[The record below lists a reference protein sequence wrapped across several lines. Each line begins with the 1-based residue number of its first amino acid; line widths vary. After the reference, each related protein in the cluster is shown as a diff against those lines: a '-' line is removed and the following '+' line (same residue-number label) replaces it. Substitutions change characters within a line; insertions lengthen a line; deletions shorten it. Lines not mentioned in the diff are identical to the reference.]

1 MKPLVKL
8 FSLVIFFSLFSTY
21 SRAQGFNLDDYLE
34 FVQQHQNMTTEELLD
49 MHPAGVFVD
58 NINLNPESVLYFD
71 SIATKYNLTDYEKSL
86 IADHG
91 FMVTERLAKGSFG
104 EILLDIHHNDL
115 PVFVSTDAILYAFH
129 ASYDRILRDV
139 ELGYLI
145 DKVSTLITTLRAKM
159 SQLASQYNSQPQM
172 LQKLKDVDVYFTV
185 AAKLIGQ
192 NTSPYYSEN
201 TGKIDHL
208 IDKVMTAEGF
218 ETDTIFSSNCITYD
232 WSQFKPRGHYDS
244 ELYPQLKDYFRT
256 MMWLGRI
263 EIYLIAP
270 PLGDPFCD
278 PQTFEDM
285 QRQCIDALLV
295 SELFDLASAVP
306 DYDEIED
313 VIKFFV
319 GDQDNVT
326 LPNMY
331 YLRNAV
337 SITSASDLLDSLKV
351 VEFQDTLANQSF
363 AYQLIQSQILKGA
376 LVPSDSLVPASA
388 FLLYGQRYV
397 DDSYVTAQVVYD
409 RIRYNNQVI
418 CRLFPSTLDP
428 MFALGNDATAQLLI
442 PELNQYYYSTNL
454 AVLRYLFDA
463 YTPEYWNSTFYRQ
476 WLNAIRTMNP
486 PLDRGGFPSFMTTA
500 AFWQEKLNTQLS
512 SWAELRHDNLL
523 YAKQSYTGVPICS
536 YPYSYVEPFPELYQV
551 MIDIGSS
558 GYNYFQGFNID
569 PTIKSAILEYFSS
582 LQGISDTLKSI
593 SEKELEG
600 VPLTLEETNFLKN
613 MIFEVQ
619 NYTGGTD
626 YNGWYPRLIYDD
638 AAYEYEKLMGEDYI
652 VADIHTIPADCG
664 GAMMGWVKHVGTGPV
679 DVGVFIANIPGG
691 EECAFIG
698 PVLSYYDCTTEDWLR
713 LTDEEWENIYLYSSE
728 TTRPAWV
735 NIYLAD
741 TLGESRG
748 SGPSLIT
755 SVESDENQVIPQSQI
770 LLSNYPNPFNPYTI
784 ISFSVPYDLTNSNVT
799 LNIFDINGQLVKTL
813 VNENLSAGNYL
824 VRWDAD
830 NVSGN
835 KVSSG
840 VYIYS
845 IRVGDRA
852 LNKKMTLLK

>member
-1 MKPLVKL
+1 MKPLAKSCLYFFLSVLFTSISYSQVFNLEDYKL
-8 FSLVIFFSLFSTY
+8 FLQS
-21 SRAQGFNLDDYLE
+21 
-34 FVQQHQNMTTEELLD
+34 HQNMNTEELLQ
-49 MHPAGVFVD
+49 MHPAGTFVD
-58 NINLNPESVLYFD
+58 KININPESILYFD
-71 SIATKYNLTDYEKSL
+71 SISVKYNLTEYEESL

-91 FMVTERLAKGSFG
+91 FMVTERLAEGSFG
-104 EILLDIHHNDL
+104 EIMLDIHHKDL

-145 DKVSTLITTLRAKM
+145 NKISSLLTTLR
-159 SQLASQYNSQPQM
+159 SQMPQLVAQYNSQPEMAQM
-172 LQKLKDVDVYFTV
+172 LRDVDVYFTI

-192 NTSPYYSEN
+192 NTSPYYVEN
-201 TGKIDHL
+201 SGKIDYL
-208 IDKVMTAEGF
+208 IDKIMTADGF
-218 ETDTIFSSNCITYD
+218 STDTIFSSTCISYD

-244 ELYPQLKDYFRT
+244 DDFPELRKYFRT

-270 PLGDPFCD
+270 PLGDPFCE
-278 PQTFEDM
+278 PQTFEDI

-295 SELFDLASAVP
+295 SELFDLANAEP
-306 DYDEIED
+306 AYEEIED

-331 YLRNAV
+331 YLKDAV
-337 SITSASDLLDSLKV
+337 SIASASDLLDSLTL
-351 VEFQDTLANQSF
+351 VEFQDTLANQTF
-363 AYQLIQSQILKGA
+363 AYQLIQSQILSGA
-376 LVPSDSLVPASA
+376 MNPGDSLVPASS

-428 MFALGNDATAQLLI
+428 LFALGNNASAQLLI
-442 PELNQYYYSTNL
+442 PELNEYHYSSNL
-454 AVLRYLFDA
+454 ASLRYLFDA
-463 YTPEYWNSTFYRQ
+463 YSSEYWNSSFYRQ

-486 PLDRGGFPSFMTTA
+486 PDDRSGLPPFMTTA

-512 SWAELRHDNLL
+512 SWTELRHDNLL

-536 YPYSYVEPFPELYQV
+536 YPYSYVEPFPELYEV
-551 MIDIGSS
+551 MIDIGSA
-558 GYNYFQGFNID
+558 GYNYFQGFNIE
-569 PTIKSAILEYFSS
+569 PEIKISILEYFSS
-582 LQGISDTLKSI
+582 LQSISDTLRSI
-593 SEKELEG
+593 SEKELENI
-600 VPLTLEETNFLKN
+600 PLTPEETDFLKN
-613 MIFEVQ
+613 MMFEVET
-619 NYTGGTD
+619 YTGID
-626 YNGWYPRLIYDD
+626 YDGWYPKLIYNDKG
-638 AAYEYEKLMGEDYI
+638 YEYEKLMGKDYV

-679 DVGVFIANIPGG
+679 DMGVFIAKIPGG
-691 EECAFIG
+691 EDCAFIG
-698 PVLSYYDCTTEDWLR
+698 PVLSYHDYTTEDWLR
-713 LTDEEWENIYLYSSE
+713 LTDDEWASTYLQSA
-728 TTRPAWV
+728 TRPDWV

-741 TLGESRG
+741 SLGETRG

-755 SVESDENQVIPQSQI
+755 SVELEENTIIPQSQI
-770 LLSNYPNPFNPYTI
+770 LLNNYPNPFNPYTI
-784 ISFSVPYDLTNSNVT
+784 ISFTIPYDLTNSFVE
-799 LNIFDINGQLVKTL
+799 LKIYDINGSLVNTL
-813 VNENLSAGNYL
+813 VQENLPAGNYL
-824 VRWDAD
+824 TRWEGD
-830 NVSGN
+830 NSSGN

-852 LNKKMTLLK
+852 VNKKMTLLK

>member
-1 MKPLVKL
+1 MKPLVNSACL
-8 FSLVIFFSLFSTY
+8 IIFFSLISSFSY
-21 SRAQGFNLDDYLE
+21 GQVFNLEDYLQ
-34 FVQQHQNMTTEELLD
+34 FVQEHQNMTTEELLE

-58 NINLNPESVLYFD
+58 KVNLNPESVLYFD

-91 FMVTERLAKGSFG
+91 FMVTERLAEESFG

-129 ASYDRILRDV
+129 SSYDRILRDV
-139 ELGYLI
+139 ELGFLI
-145 DKVSTLITTLRAKM
+145 DKVSALLTTLR
-159 SQLASQYNSQPQM
+159 SQIPQLAAQYNSQPQM
-172 LQKLKDVDVYFTV
+172 VPMLRDVDVYFTV

-192 NTSPYYSEN
+192 NTSPYYPEN
-201 TGKIDHL
+201 AGKINHL

-218 ETDTIFSSNCITYD
+218 ETDTIFSSNCISYD

-244 ELYPQLKDYFRT
+244 DLFPELRDYFRT

-278 PQTFEDM
+278 PQTFEDI

-306 DYDEIED
+306 AYEEIEN

-331 YLRNAV
+331 YLRDAV
-337 SITSASDLLDSLKV
+337 NITSASNLLDSLKV

-428 MFALGNDATAQLLI
+428 MFALGNDAAAQLLI
-442 PELNQYYYSTNL
+442 PELNEYYYSTNL

-486 PLDRGGFPSFMTTA
+486 PLDRSGFPPFMTTA

-512 SWAELRHDNLL
+512 SWTELRHDNLL

-536 YPYSYVEPFPELYQV
+536 YPYSYVEPFPELYEV
-551 MIDIGSS
+551 MIDIGSA
-558 GYNYFQGFNID
+558 GYNYFQNFNFLD
-569 PTIKSAILEYFSS
+569 PAVKTAMLDYFSS
-582 LQGISDTLKSI
+582 LQSTSDTLRII
-593 SEKELEG
+593 SEKELNDE
-600 VPLTLEETNFLKN
+600 PLTLEETDFLKN
-613 MIFEVQ
+613 MMFEVQ
-619 NYTGGTD
+619 NYGGGTD
-626 YNGWYPRLIYDD
+626 YDGWYPKLIYDD
-638 AAYEYEKLMGEDYI
+638 EAYQYEKLMGKDYI
-652 VADIHTIPADCG
+652 VADIHTTPADCG
-664 GAMMGWVKHVGTGPV
+664 GGMMGWVKHVGTGPV
-679 DVGVFIANIPGG
+679 DVGVFIAKIPGG

-698 PVLSYYDCTTEDWLR
+698 PVLSYHDYTTEDWLR
-713 LTDEEWENIYLYSSE
+713 LTDDEWASTYLQSS
-728 TTRPAWV
+728 TRPDWV

-741 TLGESRG
+741 SSGESRG

-755 SVESDENQVIPQSQI
+755 SVEIDVNKIIPQSQI
-770 LLSNYPNPFNPYTI
+770 LLNNYPNPFNPYTI
-784 ISFSVPYDLTNSNVT
+784 ISFSIPYDMTNSQVE
-799 LNIFDINGQLVKTL
+799 LNIYDINGSLIKTL
-813 VNENLSAGNYL
+813 IKENLPAGNYL
-824 VRWDAD
+824 TRWDGD
-830 NVSGN
+830 NSSGN

-852 LNKKMTLLK
+852 VNKKMTLLK

>member
-1 MKPLVKL
+1 M
-8 FSLVIFFSLFSTY
+8 S
-21 SRAQGFNLDDYLE
+21 
-34 FVQQHQNMTTEELLD
+34 TEELLQ
-49 MHPAGVFVD
+49 MHPAGTFVD
-58 NINLNPESVLYFD
+58 KINLNPESVLYFD
-71 SIATKYNLTDYEKSL
+71 SISAKYDLTEYEKSL

-91 FMVTERLAKGSFG
+91 FMVTERLAEGSFG

-139 ELGYLI
+139 ELGFLI
-145 DKVSTLITTLRAKM
+145 DKVSTLLTTLRM
-159 SQLASQYNSQPQM
+159 QMPQLAAQYNSQPQM
-172 LQKLKDVDVYFTV
+172 AQMLRDVDVYFTV

-201 TGKIDHL
+201 TGKIDYL
-208 IDKVMTAEGF
+208 MDKVMTAEGF
-218 ETDTIFSSNCITYD
+218 STDTIFSSNCISYD

-244 ELYPQLKDYFRT
+244 DDFPELRQYFRT

-270 PLGDPFCD
+270 PLGDPFCM
-278 PQTFEDM
+278 PQTFEDI

-295 SELFDLASAVP
+295 SELFELASAVP
-306 DYDEIED
+306 EYEEIED

-331 YLRNAV
+331 YLRDAV
-337 SITSASDLLDSLKV
+337 SITSASNLLDSLTLL
-351 VEFQDTLANQSF
+351 EFQDTLANQSF
-363 AYQLIQSQILKGA
+363 AYQLIQSQILAGTWSPA
-376 LVPSDSLVPASA
+376 DSIVPASS

-428 MFALGNDATAQLLI
+428 MFALGNSAAAQLLI
-442 PELNQYYYSTNL
+442 PELNEYHYSTNL
-454 AVLRYLFDA
+454 AALRYLFDA
-463 YTPEYWNSTFYRQ
+463 YSPEYWNSTFYRQ
-476 WLNAIRTMNP
+476 WLNAIKTMNP
-486 PLDRGGFPSFMTTA
+486 PEDRSGFPPFMTTA

-512 SWAELRHDNLL
+512 SWTELRHDNLL
-523 YAKQSYTGVPICS
+523 YAKQSYTGVPVCS
-536 YPYSYVEPFPELYQV
+536 YPYSYVEPFPELYEV
-551 MIDIGSS
+551 MIDIGSA

-569 PTIKSAILEYFSS
+569 PEIKILMLDYFSS
-582 LQGISDTLKSI
+582 LQSISDTLRMI
-593 SEKELEG
+593 SEKELDNT
-600 VPLTLEETNFLKN
+600 PLTPEEIDFLKN
-613 MIFEVQ
+613 MMFEVQ
-619 NYTGGTD
+619 NYFGGTD
-626 YNGWYPRLIYDD
+626 YDGWYPKLIYSDK
-638 AAYEYEKLMGEDYI
+638 AYEYEKLMGKDYL
-652 VADIHTIPADCG
+652 VADIHTIPSDCAG
-664 GAMMGWVKHVGTGPV
+664 GMMGWVKHVGTGPV
-679 DVGVFIANIPGG
+679 DVGVFIAKIPDG
-691 EECAFIG
+691 EDCAFIG
-698 PVLSYYDCTTEDWLR
+698 PVLSYHDYTTEDWLR
-713 LTDEEWENIYLYSSE
+713 LTDDEWASTYLQSA
-728 TTRPAWV
+728 TRPDWV

-755 SVESDENQVIPQSQI
+755 SVEIDENKIIPQSQI
-770 LLSNYPNPFNPYTI
+770 LLNNYPNPFNPYTI
-784 ISFSVPYDLTNSNVT
+784 ISFSIPYDLTNSFVE
-799 LNIFDINGQLVKTL
+799 LKIYDINGRLVNTL
-813 VNENLSAGNYL
+813 VSENLPAGNYL
-824 VRWDAD
+824 TRWDGD
-830 NVSGN
+830 NSSGS

-852 LNKKMTLLK
+852 VNKKMTLLK

>member
-1 MKPLVKL
+1 MKPLVKSIY
-8 FSLVIFFSLFSTY
+8 FTIFFSLISNSGY
-21 SRAQGFNLDDYLE
+21 SQGFNFEDYLE
-34 FVQQHQNMTTEELLD
+34 FIQTHQNMDTEELLQ

-58 NINLNPESVLYFD
+58 KININPESVLYFD
-71 SIATKYNLTDYEKSL
+71 SISAKYNLTEFEQSL

-104 EILLDIHHNDL
+104 EILLDVHHNDL
-115 PVFVSTDAILYAFH
+115 PVFVSSDAILYAFH

-145 DKVSTLITTLRAKM
+145 DKVSNLLLALRSQM
-159 SQLASQYNSQPQM
+159 PQLAAQYNSQPQM
-172 LQKLKDVDVYFTV
+172 IQKLKDIDVYLTV

-192 NTSPYYSEN
+192 NTSPYYPGN
-201 TGKIDHL
+201 GDKIDHL
-208 IDKVMTAEGF
+208 MDKVMTAEGF
-218 ETDTIFSSNCITYD
+218 ETDTIFSSNCISYD

-244 ELYPQLKDYFRT
+244 DEFPELKKYFRT

-270 PLGDPFCD
+270 PLGDPFCP
-278 PQTFEDM
+278 PQTFEDI
-285 QRQCIDALLV
+285 QRQSIDALLV

-306 DYDEIED
+306 TFEEIED

-326 LPNMY
+326 LLNMY
-331 YLRNAV
+331 YLRDAV
-337 SITSASDLLDSLKV
+337 NLLSASDLLDSLKL

-363 AYQLIQSQILKGA
+363 AYQLIQSQILAGTWSPA
-376 LVPSDSLVPASA
+376 DSIVPASA
-388 FLLYGQRYV
+388 FLLFGQRYV

-428 MFALGNDATAQLLI
+428 MFALGNDAAAQLLI
-442 PELNQYYYSTNL
+442 PELNEYHYSTNL
-454 AVLRYLFDA
+454 AVLRYLFDT
-463 YTPEYWNSTFYRQ
+463 YSPEYWNSTFYRQ

-486 PLDRGGFPSFMTTA
+486 PEDRNSLPAFMQTA

-536 YPYSYVEPFPELYQV
+536 YPYSYVEPFPELYQA
-551 MIDIGSS
+551 MIDIGYA
-558 GYNYFQGFNID
+558 GYNFFQGFNID
-569 PTIKSAILEYFSS
+569 PAIKSIMLDYFIS
-582 LQGISDTLKSI
+582 LQNICDTLKII
-593 SEKELEG
+593 SEKELNDIQ
-600 VPLTLEETNFLKN
+600 LTPGESYFLKN
-613 MIFEVQ
+613 MMFEIQ
-619 NYTGGTD
+619 NYGSVVNYG
-626 YNGWYPRLIYDD
+626 GWYPKLIYNDSEY
-638 AAYEYEKLMGEDYI
+638 AYEKLIGKDYV
-652 VADIHTIPADCG
+652 VADIHTTPSDCSG
-664 GAMMGWVKHVGTGPV
+664 GMMGWIKHVGTGPV
-679 DVGVFIANIPGG
+679 DVGVFIAKIPGG
-691 EECAFIG
+691 EDCTFIG
-698 PVLSYYDCTTEDWLR
+698 PVLSYHDYTTEDWLR
-713 LTDEEWENIYLYSSE
+713 LTDEEWASTYLQSAL
-728 TTRPAWV
+728 RPDWV

-741 TLGESRG
+741 TLGQSRG
-748 SGPSLIT
+748 TGSTLIT
-755 SVESDENQVIPQSQI
+755 SIEADKNLEIPQSQI
-770 LLSNYPNPFNPYTI
+770 LLNNYPNPFNPYTI
-784 ISFSVPYDLTNSNVT
+784 ISFSVPFDLTNSFVE
-799 LNIFDINGQLVKTL
+799 LKIYDINGGLINTL
-813 VNENLSAGNYL
+813 VQENLPAGNYL
-824 VRWDAD
+824 TKWFGD
-830 NVSGN
+830 NSTGT